1 VEPGSEARAL
11 EEGSPY
17 ALAGRSRFEMSLG
30 VSDIYVSDNDLT
42 DAVDVSGGAFSL
54 VFLHWVD
61 ERFAFEIAVGAHN
74 VGVSSRETIGGEIVR
89 ADGFG
94 GVLAGGRFYFTLVGA
109 FRPHVGLAVGPLT
122 ELRVH
127 DRPWQTEVTLRTTK
141 FGVGFEG
148 GIDFLFGRHFAVGI
162 QGGVIARD
170 GYPPYRRVGLNL
182 GWAFG
187 GAR

>member
-1 VEPGSEARAL
+1 VAPDSEEAAVA
-11 EEGSPY
+11 EANPY
-17 ALAGRSRFEMSLG
+17 ALGGRSRFEMSLG
-30 VSDIYVSDNDLT
+30 VSDIYVSDNDLA

-61 ERFAFEIAVGAHN
+61 ERFAFEIALGAHN
-74 VGVSSRETIGGEIVR
+74 IGVRSRQTVGGEIVH

-94 GVLAGGRFYFTLVGA
+94 GLLAGGRFYFPLLGA
-109 FRPHVGLAVGPLT
+109 FRPHVGAALGPLT

-141 FGVGFEG
+141 LGLGVEA
-148 GIDFLFGRHFAVGI
+148 GIDFLFGRHFVVGI

-170 GYPPYRRVGLNL
+170 GYRPYRRVGINL